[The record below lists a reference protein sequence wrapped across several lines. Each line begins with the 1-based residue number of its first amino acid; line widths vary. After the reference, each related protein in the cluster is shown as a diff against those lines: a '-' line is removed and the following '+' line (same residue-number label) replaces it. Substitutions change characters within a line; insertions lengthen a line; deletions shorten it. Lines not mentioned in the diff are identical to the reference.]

1 MTTLAL
7 AAPDKCFQQDED
19 GNLPTC
25 TNTGSGWQVSYSDA
39 GDAGPD
45 AGFGALFVL
54 VFLGGIAFTIW
65 KVSTARR
72 MARDSGMDVGDATAM
87 TLLTDEGFESTYL
100 ASNLR
105 GQMTPPPSPAA
116 EPRST
121 EQRLRELE
129 SLRSQALITE
139 EEYAERRR
147 AILDGL

>member
-1 MTTLAL
+1 MGSDPAMAGDGGFAAFFVLAVLVAIGTTL
-7 AAPDKCFQQDED
+7 
-19 GNLPTC
+19 
-25 TNTGSGWQVSYSDA
+25 
-39 GDAGPD
+39 
-45 AGFGALFVL
+45 
-54 VFLGGIAFTIW
+54 W

-72 MARDSGMDVGDATAM
+72 MARDAGMDEGDATTMA
-87 TLLTDEGFESTYL
+87 LFTDEGLESTYL

-105 GQMTPPPSPAA
+105 GHTAPPPPAAA

-129 SLRSQALITE
+129 SLRTQALITE

>member
-1 MTTLAL
+1 M
-7 AAPDKCFQQDED
+7 
-19 GNLPTC
+19 
-25 TNTGSGWQVSYSDA
+25 
-39 GDAGPD
+39 GPD
-45 AGFGALFVL
+45 PGMPGDGGFAAF
-54 VFLGGIAFTIW
+54 FLLAVVVAIGSTVW

-72 MARDSGMDVGDATAM
+72 MARDSGMDEGDATAM
-87 TLLTDEGFESTYL
+87 TLLTDEGLESTYL

-105 GQMTPPPSPAA
+105 GQMTPPPSTAA

-147 AILDGL
+147 AILDAL

>member
-1 MTTLAL
+1 MNGFVV
-7 AAPDKCFQQDED
+7 AAPDKCFQQDEH

-25 TNTGSGWQVSYSDA
+25 SNDGSGWEVTYPDSGGP
-39 GDAGPD
+39 GD
-45 AGFGALFVL
+45 GFGALFVL
-54 VFLGGIAFTIW
+54 ALLIGIGFTIW

-105 GQMTPPPSPAA
+105 GQMTPAPEPGP
-116 EPRST
+116 EPRSS
-121 EQRLRELE
+121 ELRLRELE
-129 SLRSQALITE
+129 SLRTQGLVTE

-147 AILDGL
+147 AILDSL